1 MPECMSKHEKDSIPR
16 GKMPISCEDNT
27 KQNSPQP
34 KPINDPPGKQGEEPK
49 EASVKPVLKILPK
62 GVSLQPFISD
72 MKSKENIKLTNKMFR
87 EEGEQPKTTEIP
99 YIPVP
104 TIKVNKP
111 CKQN

>member
-1 MPECMSKHEKDSIPR
+1 MSKHEKRQYTP
-16 GKMPISCEDNT
+16 KEMTISCEDNV

-34 KPINDPPGKQGEEPK
+34 KPINEPPGKQGEEPM
-49 EASVKPVLKILPK
+49 EVSVKPELKILPK
-62 GVSLQPFISD
+62 GVSLQPFISG
-72 MKSKENIKLTNKMFR
+72 MKSKEDIKLTKKMFR
-87 EEGEQPKTTEIP
+87 EEGEQPKITEIP